1 MAPDP
6 LEQLNQILAG
16 RYALERPIGSG
27 GMATVYLADDLKHQ
41 RKVAIKV
48 LRPDL
53 AQVLGADR
61 FQREI
66 TIAAQLNH
74 PHILPL
80 FDSGVVHV
88 GGILAACYYVMP
100 WIRGES
106 LRQRLEREGRLE
118 VDQALR
124 ITRQVAAALDH
135 ANAQGIIHRDIK
147 PENILFS
154 EGEALVADFGIA
166 VAAGGG
172 PGEKRITGAGVF
184 MGTPGYMSPEQA
196 LGEQEV
202 DARSDLY
209 SLGCVL
215 YEMLAGEPP
224 LLGATT
230 QATIAKRL
238 TAAPPR
244 IRQVRS
250 GVPIPVEQALTRA
263 LSPDPRARF
272 SSSGAFALALQSH
285 SETLFTPAP
294 SVAVLPFLNMAGDPE
309 GDLFADGMTEDVI
322 AQLSRIRALKVI
334 SRISVMAFKNRQ
346 PSLREIGARLQAAT
360 LLDGSVRRIGDRVR
374 IVAQLIDAESDRHL
388 WSETYDRQM
397 TDIFAIQ
404 SDVALRIAEALRTEL
419 TPGERGRLGKEPTA
433 NLEAY
438 QLYLQGRHCFVRY
451 TREGFLKA
459 IEYYQRALTL
469 DPEYAQAYT
478 GLALAHTE
486 LGMMGQTRDGG
497 DPMVFYEN
505 AKRYAAKALELDSVL
520 GEAHGVRA
528 YLRYVCDYDWP
539 GAEEGF
545 RRALELNPGSA
556 DSNDLYGQMLAS
568 LERYDEAIPF
578 LKRAQE
584 LDPLAHRSDMASTF
598 MRAGRFTEAL
608 AAARPVIEF
617 DPDYPRGHST
627 LGWAYLKLGRLEEGL
642 AALRRAVE
650 LAPDDTFFLAQLG
663 QGLATAGRT
672 EEARRIADQLEQ
684 LATEREVSPY
694 HLAYVYTGL
703 GDQERAIDYL
713 ERAND
718 LRTGGVYG
726 IRGSF
731 LFTTLRDHPR
741 FIALLRKMNLA

>member
-1 MAPDP
+1 MVPDP

-16 RYALERPIGSG
+16 RSALERPIGSG
-27 GMATVYLADDLKHQ
+27 GMATVYLADDLKHH

-66 TIAAQLNH
+66 AIAARLNH

-80 FDSGVVHV
+80 FDSGVVTLN
-88 GGILAACYYVMP
+88 GALAACYYVMP

-166 VAAGGG
+166 LAPEGA
-172 PGEKRITGAGVF
+172 PDEQRITGAGVF

-196 LGEQEV
+196 LGEQAL

-209 SLGCVL
+209 SLACVL
-215 YEMLAGEPP
+215 YEMLAGQPP

-230 QATIAKRL
+230 QATIARRL
-238 TAAPPR
+238 VAAPPR
-244 IRQVRS
+244 VRQVRS
-250 GVPIPVEQALTRA
+250 SVPVGVEQALTRA
-263 LSPDPRARF
+263 LAADPTSRF
-272 SSSGAFALALQSH
+272 SSSGEFAIALQSQ
-285 SETLFTPAP
+285 SETLPPPGP
-294 SVAVLPFLNMAGDPE
+294 SVAVLPFINMAGDPE
-309 GDLFADGMTEDVI
+309 GDYFADGMTEDVI

-334 SRISVMAFKNRQ
+334 SRISVMAFKDRTL
-346 PSLREIGARLQAAT
+346 SLREIGARLQAAT
-360 LLDGSVRRIGDRVR
+360 VLDGSVRRIGDRVR
-374 IVAQLIDAESDRHL
+374 IVAQLVDAESDRHL
-388 WSETYDRQM
+388 WSETYDRQV

-419 TPGERGRLGKEPTA
+419 TPGERRRLGKEPTA

-438 QLYLQGRHCFVRY
+438 KLYLQGRHFFVRY

-459 IEYYQRALTL
+459 LEYYGRALAL
-469 DPEYAQAYT
+469 DPEYAQACV
-478 GLALAHTE
+478 GLALAYTE
-486 LGMMGQTRDGG
+486 LGMGQGKDPA
-497 DPMVFYEN
+497 DPMASYRS
-505 AKRYAAKALELDSVL
+505 AKKYAARALELDAGL

-528 YLRYVCDYDWP
+528 YLSFVCDHDW
-539 GAEEGF
+539 AEAEQGF

-556 DSNDLYGQMLAS
+556 DSNDLYGQMLAAQA
-568 LERYDEAIPF
+568 RYDEAIPY
-578 LKRAQE
+578 LKRAHE

-608 AAARPVIEF
+608 AAAWPVIEF
-617 DPDYPRGHST
+617 DPNYPRGHST
-627 LGWAYLKLGRLEEGL
+627 LGWAYLKLGRIEEGL
-642 AALRRAVE
+642 AALRQAVA
-650 LAPDDTFFLAQLG
+650 LAPGDTFFLAQLG
-663 QGLATAGRT
+663 QGLAVAGRT
-672 EEARRIADQLEQ
+672 EEARQIAEQLEQ
-684 LATEREVSPY
+684 LATERYVSPY

-703 GDQERAIDYL
+703 GDRERAIDCL
-713 ERAND
+713 ERAYE
-718 LRTGGVYG
+718 LRTGGVSG